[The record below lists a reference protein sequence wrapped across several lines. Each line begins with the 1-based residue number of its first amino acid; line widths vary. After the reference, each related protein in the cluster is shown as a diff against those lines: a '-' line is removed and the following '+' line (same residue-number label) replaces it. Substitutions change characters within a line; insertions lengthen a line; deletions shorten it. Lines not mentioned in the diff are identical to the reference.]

1 MGDKINQYLL
11 ERLTFGDEDYYDI
24 DYFDGLVYQTAKI
37 KGSTIKAGIIS
48 AIVENNIYT
57 NNGILQSDR
66 NFGGDFFTLFL
77 YEMGQF
83 RVESSAVGIDNI
95 VFEVNDN
102 ATNFGIVIRDS
113 DSGLRVLAT
122 KDGKVEISGAYFLP
136 DADGLLNEVMTTD
149 GAGNLFWNPVPSA
162 TNIYSIDGTIGSGR
176 DVQITDT
183 LDLRGG
189 QIIRRANGGNFIR
202 EVTDPSHLPAVLIGN
217 TTYVIIGTIDVSTTI
232 TVNVEGCAIIGRDR
246 NKDCINWI
254 GPANNF
260 LFDVIDVDFE
270 LSNIKITSGVA
281 DNAILQANNYNA
293 GDYNEGRTK
302 TLSITNCQFR
312 GCYDLMD
319 IIGYDLVDIS
329 QCLIWYCKAQNFGM
343 QFQSTS
349 KIEFSSCEIIRWF
362 DESSVIPPLVTPA
375 GFAQVPMI
383 DIRANGIQAGI
394 GAVNISG
401 NIFHPQDQQ
410 DAILISNT
418 STTGFGTIASNTFID
433 IGITTGI
440 LANFDYNIQNTYIIQ
455 ANQGISNGNALATM
469 NLKDNAEFLDIA
481 TVPTNP
487 IVFKGSNC
495 IGGTFT
501 NPITFPISNRV
512 ITNIAD
518 CSLTYNSKI
527 TANFF
532 VAVSAFVERGGDGF
546 IEIRL
551 RRNGVAITTTTG
563 RTEIRQSRAESIS
576 FTIIGQATFGDVFD
590 LEVECQNTSG
600 VIQNANVLVRDL
612 TLNGYQF

>member
-66 NFGGDFFTLFL
+66 NFGGDFFRLFL
-77 YEMGQF
+77 FEMGQF
-83 RVESSAVGIDNI
+83 RVESKEIGIDNI
-95 VFEVNDN
+95 LFEVNDN
-102 ATNFGIVIRDS
+102 VTNFGFLIRDW
-113 DSGLRVLAT
+113 DSGLRLLAT

-136 DADGLLNEVMTTD
+136 DRDGFLNEVMTTD

-232 TVNVEGCAIIGRDR
+232 TVNVEGCSIIGRDR

-293 GDYNEGRTK
+293 GDYNEGRIK

-383 DIRANGIQAGI
+383 DIRSNGVQAGI
-394 GAVNISG
+394 GATNISG
-401 NIFHPQDQQ
+401 NIFHPQEQQ

-469 NLKDNAEFLDIA
+469 NLKDNVEFLDIA
-481 TVPTNP
+481 TGPTNP
-487 IVFKGSNC
+487 IVFKGTNC

-512 ITNIAD
+512 VTNISD
-518 CSLTYNSKI
+518 CSLTYNSKV

-563 RTEIRQSRAESIS
+563 RTEIRGSRAESLS
-576 FTIIGQATFGDVFD
+576 FTVIGQAIFGDVFD